1 MIGMNTEATMTD
13 YMTRGGQI
21 MPAAARR
28 KIEFCSPVPQVA
40 PVAVPQI
47 SFEAAVSLTNIPLR
61 IKQEFAA
68 AMLADSEFKATP
80 TEDLIYLA
88 MRSKHVHVSDRASA
102 IRVIKGLK

>member
-1 MIGMNTEATMTD
+1 MFND
-13 YMTRGGQI
+13 YITRDGQV
-21 MPAAARR
+21 MPAAACR
-28 KIEFCSPVPQVA
+28 KVEFCSPVPQVA

-61 IKQEFAA
+61 IKPEFAA
-68 AMLADSEFKATP
+68 AMLADSEFKAIP

-88 MRSKHVHVSDRASA
+88 MHSKHVHVADRASA